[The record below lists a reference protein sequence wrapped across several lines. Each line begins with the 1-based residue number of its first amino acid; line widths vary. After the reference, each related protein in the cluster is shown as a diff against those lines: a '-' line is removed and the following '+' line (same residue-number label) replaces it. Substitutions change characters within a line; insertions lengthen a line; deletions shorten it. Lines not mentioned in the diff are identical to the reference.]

1 MVFYFTATG
10 NSLYV
15 SKQLDPLVISIAQAI
30 HDTDKHYKDE
40 RIGIVCPIYG
50 HEMPE
55 LVKEFIQS
63 STFETDY
70 FYVVLTYGNRH
81 GGASELAQ
89 SFFKEQGLDPSYI
102 NVILMVDNYL
112 PVFDMEEQIKIDKH
126 VDEQIKQIKE
136 DIDARKKMISSVTD
150 EDHRVHQMYLDIV
163 ASHPKDMYKKLYVIT
178 DSCIGCS
185 ICEKICP
192 KGCFHV
198 KDQRSYWNGQEC
210 ITCMACIHAC
220 PTKAIQMTISEKN
233 PHARY
238 RNENITLCEIV
249 EANDQ
254 KK

>member
-1 MVFYFTATG
+1 M
-10 NSLYV
+10 
-15 SKQLDPLVISIAQAI
+15 DEEIISIPQVI
-30 HDTDKHYKDE
+30 HQEDLNFKADK
-40 RIGIVCPIYG
+40 IGIVAPVYG
-50 HEMPE
+50 HEVPNM
-55 LVKEFIQS
+55 VKDFLRKAH
-63 STFETDY
+63 FDTDY
-70 FYVVLTYGNRH
+70 FYIVLTYGNRH

-89 SFFKEQGLDPSYI
+89 NFFKEQGIDPSYI

-136 DIDARKKMISSVTD
+136 DIDAGKKMISSVTD

-163 ASHPKDMYKKLYVIT
+163 ASHPKDMYKKIYVIT

-210 ITCMACIHAC
+210 ITCMACIYGLYSCLSDQGNSNDNIREESAC
-220 PTKAIQMTISEKN
+220 AISQREYYIM
-233 PHARY
+233 
-238 RNENITLCEIV
+238 
-249 EANDQ
+249 
-254 KK
+254 

>member
-1 MVFYFTATG
+1 M
-10 NSLYV
+10 
-15 SKQLDPLVISIAQAI
+15 DEEIISIPQVI
-30 HDTDKHYKDE
+30 HQEDLNFKADK
-40 RIGIVCPIYG
+40 IGIVAPVYG
-50 HEMPE
+50 HEVPNM
-55 LVKEFIQS
+55 VKDFLRKAH
-63 STFETDY
+63 FDTDY
-70 FYVVLTYGNRH
+70 FYMVLTYGNRH

-89 SFFKEQGLDPSYI
+89 NFFKEQGIDPSYI

-136 DIDARKKMISSVTD
+136 DIDAGKKMISSVTD

-210 ITCMACIHAC
+210 ITYMACIHTC

>member
-1 MVFYFTATG
+1 MLFYFTGTG

-15 SKQLDPLVISIAQAI
+15 AKQLDEEIISIPQVI
-30 HDTDKHYKDE
+30 HQEDLNFKADK
-40 RIGIVCPIYG
+40 IGIVAPVYG
-50 HEMPE
+50 HEVPSM
-55 LVKEFIQS
+55 VKDFLRKAH
-63 STFETDY
+63 FDTDY
-70 FYVVLTYGNRH
+70 FYIVLTYGNRH

-89 SFFKEQGLDPSYI
+89 NFFKEQGIDPSYI

-136 DIDARKKMISSVTD
+136 DIDAGKKMISSVTD

-220 PTKAIQMTISEKN
+220 PTKAIQMTISRRIRMRDI
-233 PHARY
+233 ATR
-238 RNENITLCEIV
+238 TLHYV
-249 EANDQ
+249 R
-254 KK
+254 

>member
-1 MVFYFTATG
+1 M
-10 NSLYV
+10 
-15 SKQLDPLVISIAQAI
+15 DEEIISIPQVI
-30 HDTDKHYKDE
+30 HQEDLNFKADK
-40 RIGIVCPIYG
+40 IGIVAPVYG
-50 HEMPE
+50 HEVPNM
-55 LVKEFIQS
+55 VKDFLRKAH
-63 STFETDY
+63 FDTDY
-70 FYVVLTYGNRH
+70 FYIVLTYGNRH

-89 SFFKEQGLDPSYI
+89 SFFKEQGIDPSYI

-198 KDQRSYWNGQEC
+198 KDQRSY
-210 ITCMACIHAC
+210 
-220 PTKAIQMTISEKN
+220 
-233 PHARY
+233 
-238 RNENITLCEIV
+238 
-249 EANDQ
+249 
-254 KK
+254 

>member
-1 MVFYFTATG
+1 
-10 NSLYV
+10 
-15 SKQLDPLVISIAQAI
+15 
-30 HDTDKHYKDE
+30 
-40 RIGIVCPIYG
+40 
-50 HEMPE
+50 
-55 LVKEFIQS
+55 
-63 STFETDY
+63 
-70 FYVVLTYGNRH
+70 
-81 GGASELAQ
+81 
-89 SFFKEQGLDPSYI
+89 
-102 NVILMVDNYL
+102 MVDNYL

-136 DIDARKKMISSVTD
+136 DIDAGKKMISSVTD

-163 ASHPKDMYKKLYVIT
+163 ASHPKDMYKKIYVIT

-198 KDQRSYWNGQEC
+198 KDQRSHWNGQEC

>member
-50 HEMPE
+50 HEMPK

-89 SFFKEQGLDPSYI
+89 KFFKEQGIDPSYI

-112 PVFDMEEQIKIDKH
+112 PVFDME
-126 VDEQIKQIKE
+126 
-136 DIDARKKMISSVTD
+136 
-150 EDHRVHQMYLDIV
+150 
-163 ASHPKDMYKKLYVIT
+163 
-178 DSCIGCS
+178 
-185 ICEKICP
+185 
-192 KGCFHV
+192 
-198 KDQRSYWNGQEC
+198 
-210 ITCMACIHAC
+210 
-220 PTKAIQMTISEKN
+220 
-233 PHARY
+233 
-238 RNENITLCEIV
+238 
-249 EANDQ
+249 
-254 KK
+254 